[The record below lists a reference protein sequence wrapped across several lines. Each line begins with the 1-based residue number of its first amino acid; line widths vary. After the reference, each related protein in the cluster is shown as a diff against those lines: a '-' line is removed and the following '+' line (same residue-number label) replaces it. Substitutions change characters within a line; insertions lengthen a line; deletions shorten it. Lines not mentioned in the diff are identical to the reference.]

1 MAKNEVTEVKENTS
15 IVAADSTDSLKVEIA
30 QEDMMIPFLR
40 VVQSLSEEVTPGKD
54 KYNPDVRPGDLYDG
68 VTRTIFKNAK
78 VIVCGMRKYFSE
90 WTPDVRG
97 KLVGKH
103 LPTSDVVKNAKKVE
117 VTTDKGF
124 TFTNLK
130 TGENNLL
137 ETYGIVLLIKNEDG
151 TALPGVLT
159 LSKTS
164 FATGRQLSTLI
175 AIHQEKGVPV
185 FTLTTTSTSNSKGSW
200 FKPAFSFDSYETDKM
215 MLDWAKGLHA
225 MTDNILFRNSREDSD
240 AQAEPATA
248 DVDDGLL

>member
-1 MAKNEVTEVKENTS
+1 MPKNEVTEVKETAAV
-15 IVAADSTDSLKVEIA
+15 VAAPANDLKVEIA

-54 KYNPDVRPGDLYDG
+54 KYNPDVRPGDIYDG
-68 VTRTIFKNAK
+68 ITRTIFKNAK

-103 LPTSDVVKNAKKVE
+103 LPTSDIVKKAKKVE
-117 VTTDKGF
+117 VTTDKGY

-137 ETYGIVLLIKNEDG
+137 ETYGIVLLVKNEDG

-185 FTLTTTSTSNSKGSW
+185 FTLSTTSTSNSKGSW
-200 FKPAFSFDSYETDKM
+200 FKPTFSFDSYETDPA
-215 MLDWAKGLHA
+215 MLDWAKGLHS
-225 MTDNILFRNSREDSD
+225 MTDAILFRNSREDSD
-240 AQAEPATA
+240 ATGISA
-248 DVDDGLL
+248 DDNVIEDGLL

>member
-1 MAKNEVTEVKENTS
+1 MPKNEVTEVKEPTA
-15 IVAADSTDSLKVEIA
+15 VTAAPAQDSLKVEIA

-54 KYNPDVRPGDLYDG
+54 KYNPDVRPGDIYDG

-103 LPTSDVVKNAKKVE
+103 LPTSDVVRNAKKVE
-117 VTTDKGF
+117 VKTDKGF

-137 ETYGIVLLIKNEDG
+137 ETYGIVLLVKNEDG

-164 FATGRQLSTLI
+164 FSTGRQLSTLI

-185 FTLTTTSTSNSKGSW
+185 FTLSTTSTSNSKGSW
-200 FKPAFSFDSYETDKM
+200 FKPAFGFDSYETDPM
-215 MLDWAKGLHA
+215 MLDWAKGLHG
-225 MTDNILFRNSREDSD
+225 MTDSILFRNTKEDSD
-240 AQAEPATA
+240 ASP
-248 DVDDGLL
+248 VDDNVIEDGLL